1 MTEKIDHTQAPN
13 KWGVVCKTETLR
25 VNYGDYNC
33 MSKRGIQKCKGITI
47 VCPKGGIKKC
57 KVSNK

>member
-1 MTEKIDHTQAPN
+1 MTAKIGHTQASN

-33 MSKRGIQKCKGITI
+33 MSKRGFKNVRGLQLYVQKGEFKN
-47 VCPKGGIKKC
+47 VK
-57 KVSNK
+57 